1 MRLYLA
7 YFICLILIEG
17 VNPWSL
23 PYAFAKTK
31 AKTTKTSTE
40 ATKTDK
46 KSNAKKTKASTP
58 QKTKTAEVY
67 YIESGGSSLLLSK
80 QNEPLQLKPDPT
92 ADSGSETERELAQKK
107 LPIANFI
114 TIGQKGKRLNVMKS
128 NKTKELVEGDLTCIT
143 TDLKNVPTYITCGI
157 VKKLNDGR
165 LALGT
170 SLEVEAMKGMKQLA
184 SLESQ
189 TGNSEG
195 TSEQIISNNF
205 PSDWNVGAGF
215 TAGNNY
221 LFSQISLEHRV
232 SPEITLGVMPLLSM
246 ASTSDSKIT
255 AYGGFVTA
263 TYYFTR
269 KESLTGLFGRAGV
282 GVYAV
287 RLKDSDTDE
296 TLSNWGGMML
306 GGYRGNL
313 GKGFTALAGLGLQY
327 LKKPNANSNKLTYE
341 GLLPLLTAELGYR
354 F

>member
-1 MRLYLA
+1 MSLHLA
-7 YFICLILIEG
+7 YFIFLSLIEG
-17 VNPWSL
+17 GTPWPLS
-23 PYAFAKTK
+23 PAYAKNSS
-31 AKTTKTSTE
+31 KTTTTSTQ
-40 ATKTDK
+40 AIKTDK
-46 KSNAKKTKASTP
+46 KSKGKKTKASVP
-58 QKTKTAEVY
+58 PKSKTAEVY

-80 QNEPLQLKPDPT
+80 QHEPLPLKT
-92 ADSGSETERELAQKK
+92 VAATDSGSETERELAQKK

-114 TIGQKGKRLNVMKS
+114 TITQKGKRLNVMKS
-128 NKTKELVEGDLTCIT
+128 DKKKELVEGDLTCIT
-143 TDLKNVPTYITCGI
+143 TDLKSIPTYITCGI

-170 SLEVEAMKGMKQLA
+170 SLEVEAMKGLKQLA
-184 SLESQ
+184 SVDSQ
-189 TGNSEG
+189 AGNSEG
-195 TSEQIISNNF
+195 TSEQTISSNF

-221 LFSQISLEHRV
+221 LFSQISFEHRV

-246 ASTSDSKIT
+246 ASTADSKIT

-269 KESLTGLFGRAGV
+269 KESMTGLFGRAGV